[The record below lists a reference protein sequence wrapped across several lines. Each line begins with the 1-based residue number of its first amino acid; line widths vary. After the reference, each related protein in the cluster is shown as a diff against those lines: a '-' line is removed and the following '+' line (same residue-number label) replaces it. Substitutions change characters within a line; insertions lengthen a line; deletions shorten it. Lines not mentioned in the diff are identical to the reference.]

1 MENKSDKFLLNVHQ
15 QTTRNPEN
23 EIFFLTG
30 DLNIDGIQNKN
41 KSSSKFNQEP
51 EIEMTDFINY
61 YKNNGELKMKRPCV
75 NTWLENPSRYTL
87 MMALLNSGKLI
98 VDDLQ
103 LEVLNKHLVTY
114 GESEHNRET
123 DEFKSKEFALTDKID
138 QMSEQGLDYIM
149 VANYY
154 DSQNDP
160 ESQGYKRGSSFIKQN
175 TTNIQISKLKKQEFY
190 VKDKKYSQLSDHLG
204 IELNLLLKNNKD

>member
-1 MENKSDKFLLNVHQ
+1 MENKSDKLLLNHQ
-15 QTTRNPEN
+15 EIQKNPEN
-23 EIFFLTG
+23 EIFFLAG

-51 EIEMTDFINY
+51 EIDMTDFITY
-61 YKNNGELKMKRPCV
+61 YQKTGDLNMNRPSV
-75 NTWLENPSRYTL
+75 VSWLENPSRYTL

-114 GESEHNRET
+114 GESQKNRET
-123 DEFKSKEFALTDKID
+123 NEFESKEFALTDSID

-149 VANYY
+149 VANYN
-154 DSQNDP
+154 DSQKDL
-160 ESQGYKRGSSFIKQN
+160 ESQDFRRGSSFIKQN
-175 TTNIQISKLKKQEFY
+175 SSNVKISKLKKIEFY
-190 VKDKKYSQLSDHLG
+190 VQNKPYSQLSDHLG
-204 IELNLLLKNNKD
+204 IELNLLLKNTKV